1 MARRKPEKVHKH
13 IKRNLVKGGRF
24 KVDERSMEIRRKMV
38 TIEGKIKPETIIL
51 VIE

>member
-1 MARRKPEKVHKH
+1 MARIKPEKVHKH

-24 KVDERSMEIRRKMV
+24 KANERVMEKRRKIV
-38 TIEGKIKPETIIL
+38 VIKGKIKPETIIL